1 MTTSNIELKERN
13 KMNWSNLSEK
23 TCPKCERKLSFRLKG
38 SLITTKTRANRSNS
52 CAVKSSVDSNYY
64 FCFMCK
70 FQISE
75 KRMNEIIVSTKEE
88 NNEFIRKHGL
98 SSLWSC

>member
-1 MTTSNIELKERN
+1 MATPNIELAGEE

-38 SLITTKTRANRSNS
+38 SIVTTKTRANRSNS
-52 CAVKSSVDSNYY
+52 CAVKSAVDSNYY

-70 FQISE
+70 FQITE
-75 KRMNEIIVSTKEE
+75 KRMNEIIVSTKKE
-88 NNEFIRKHGL
+88 NNEFARKLGL